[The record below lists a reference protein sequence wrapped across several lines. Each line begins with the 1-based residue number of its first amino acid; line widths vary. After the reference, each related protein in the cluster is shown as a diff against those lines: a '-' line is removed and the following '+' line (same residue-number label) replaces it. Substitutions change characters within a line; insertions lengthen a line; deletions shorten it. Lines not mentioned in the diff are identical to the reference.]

1 MSNKNRRYTEV
12 FKEKAVALSHTNKTV
27 KEVCEDLDVPLSVL
41 SRWRREFREYGK
53 NSFPG
58 KGKPKLTDD
67 QRKIVELQKKLRES
81 DLENQIL
88 KKAVSIFSKSDRRNT
103 DL

>member
-1 MSNKNRRYTEV
+1 MSKRNRRYTEV
-12 FKEKAVALSHTNKTV
+12 FKQKAVELSHTGKTI
-27 KEVCEDLDVPLSVL
+27 KQVCNDLDVPVSVL

-67 QRKIVELQKKLRES
+67 QRKISELQKKLRDSE
-81 DLENQIL
+81 LENQIL
-88 KKAVSIFSKSDRRNT
+88 KKAVSIFSKSDRRNL

>member
-1 MSNKNRRYTEV
+1 MSKRNRRYTEV
-12 FKEKAVALSHTNKTV
+12 FKQKAVELSHTNKTV
-27 KEVCEDLDVPLSVL
+27 KQVCEDLDVPISVL
-41 SRWRREFREYGK
+41 TRWRQEFRAYGK

-67 QRKIVELQKKLRES
+67 QRKIAELQKKLRES
-81 DLENQIL
+81 ELENQIL
-88 KKAVSIFSKSDRRNT
+88 KKAVSIFSKSDKRNI

>member
-1 MSNKNRRYTEV
+1 MTKHKKNYTTA
-12 FKEKAVALSHTNKTV
+12 FKTKAVELTYLRGNV
-27 KEVCEDLDVPLSVL
+27 KKVSDELGIPYSVL
-41 SRWRREFREYGK
+41 HRWKKESNEYGK

-67 QRKIVELQKKLRES
+67 QRKISELQKKLRES
-81 DLENQIL
+81 ELENQIL
-88 KKAVSIFSKSDRRNT
+88 KKALSIFSRSDKRNL

>member
-12 FKEKAVALSHTNKTV
+12 FKEKAVTLSHTNKTV
-27 KEVCEDLDVPLSVL
+27 KQVCEDLDVPLSVL

-67 QRKIVELQKKLRES
+67 QRKISELQKRLRDSE
-81 DLENQIL
+81 LENHIL
-88 KKAVSIFSKSDRRNT
+88 KKAVSIFSTSDKRNL